1 MFLFYSVGGK
11 EGIVPC
17 PAGCDQISLA
27 VKTDLEGVML
37 VGGGFVCGRRKERA
51 RYAGRVAGS
60 ELGGERF
67 GIILRES
74 KRVEK

>member
-37 VGGGFVCGRRKERA
+37 VGGDVSGGWVCLWEKEGKGEVRR
-51 RYAGRVAGS
+51 
-60 ELGGERF
+60 
-67 GIILRES
+67 
-74 KRVEK
+74 